1 MPENELQGKFNDQR
15 TLAAQMDQEQ
25 QKRLEK
31 LKETRQAEETRIL
44 ERQVQERDERM
55 KEQEDAL
62 TKKYELNISAPR
74 PEHVPT
80 PRMPIRAEIEEQAH
94 SLIQQRETQELDQH
108 RHEFDLAEKRL
119 IEKALNRQVEY
130 QKQSPERD
138 R

>member
-1 MPENELQGKFNDQR
+1 MPESTLQGKFNER
-15 TLAAQMDQEQ
+15 GTLIAQMNEEQ

-31 LKETRQAEETRIL
+31 LDQRRQAEETRIR
-44 ERQVQERDERM
+44 ERQDQERDDRI

-62 TKKYELNISAPR
+62 TKKYELDISAPR
-74 PEHVPT
+74 PVHVPT
-80 PRMPIRAEIEEQAH
+80 PKMPTRAEIEEEARG
-94 SLIQQRETQELDQH
+94 LIQQSETHELDQH

>member
-1 MPENELQGKFNDQR
+1 MPENTLRSKFNERR
-15 TLAAQMDQEQ
+15 TLVAQMNEEQ

-31 LKETRQAEETRIL
+31 LDQTRQAEETRIR
-44 ERQVQERDERM
+44 ERQDQEREERT

-62 TKKYELNISAPR
+62 TKKYELDISAPR

-80 PRMPIRAEIEEQAH
+80 PKMPTRAEIEEEARG
-94 SLIQQRETQELDQH
+94 LIHQSEAQELDQH

-119 IEKALNRQVEY
+119 IEKALNREVEY